1 MEVLKSE
8 ANDPDPDP
16 DAIACYGFYR
26 YDTRKVS
33 VRFVEG
39 RPVGDITVQFLE
51 WQCAGVAEEG
61 KKVLV
66 VIWDGP
72 SWHTAEAVAGWLDDQ
87 NRRAAR
93 GAGCEW
99 TSASCRSRAPG

>member
-1 MEVLKSE
+1 MVVPSRPAQGVGMDVRATLKVQALKSE
-8 ANDPDPDP
+8 DHDPDP
-16 DAIACYGFYR
+16 DAIACYGFYQ

-51 WQCAGVAEEG
+51 WLRAGLADEG

-72 SWHTAEAVAGWLDDQ
+72 CGSP
-87 NRRAAR
+87 RRR
-93 GAGCEW
+93 
-99 TSASCRSRAPG
+99 

>member
-39 RPVGDITVQFLE
+39 R
-51 WQCAGVAEEG
+51 CAGVAEEG